1 MNRRQAQK
9 DWFAIARTPTWLGR
23 LLVALALAAAFAL
36 LGQWQ
41 LGRALPQTT
50 ASPSVSANPSGNA
63 NPTPS
68 ASAGA
73 EGASVDLKTFTVSLN
88 ASNFAV
94 IGERVQPGRG
104 SGFWLVT
111 NSQIKVAAEPADVG
125 RDLTIAWG
133 WASTSEQAKRAL
145 ADLSNETFA
154 AEVHVVNGVLA
165 ETEPPLPSH
174 ADQPNLFD
182 SLSLAQLVN
191 VYEPVQERNT
201 FERFLILQPTAQ
213 STPAPEGLETIVLTS
228 APSTPLENVNWLS
241 AFYAIEWSVFAGFA
255 VFMWWR
261 LVEDERLR
269 RKADAEL
276 TATNPES

>member
-23 LLVALALAAAFAL
+23 LLIALALAAAFAL

-41 LGRALPQTT
+41 LGRALPQTSPSPSGS
-50 ASPSVSANPSGNA
+50 ASPTGNPS
-63 NPTPS
+63 PS
-68 ASAGA
+68 ATSG
-73 EGASVDLKTFTVSLN
+73 EPPASVDLKTFTVSLN

-94 IGERVQPGRG
+94 ISGRVQPGKG

-111 NSQIKVAAEPADVG
+111 NSQIMVAAEPGDVG

-133 WASTSEQAKRAL
+133 WAATADQATAAL
-145 ADLSNETFA
+145 VELNHETFA
-154 AEVHVVNGVLA
+154 AELHVVSGVLA
-165 ETEPPLPSH
+165 ESEAPLPGH
-174 ADQPNLFD
+174 PDQPNVFD

-191 VYEPVQERNT
+191 VYEPLQERNT
-201 FERFLILQPTAQ
+201 FEQFLILQPTAKT
-213 STPAPEGLETIVLTS
+213 TPAPAGLDAIVLTS
-228 APSTPLENVNWLS
+228 APSAPLENVNWLS

-269 RKADAEL
+269 RKVDAEL
-276 TATNPES
+276 TATKTES